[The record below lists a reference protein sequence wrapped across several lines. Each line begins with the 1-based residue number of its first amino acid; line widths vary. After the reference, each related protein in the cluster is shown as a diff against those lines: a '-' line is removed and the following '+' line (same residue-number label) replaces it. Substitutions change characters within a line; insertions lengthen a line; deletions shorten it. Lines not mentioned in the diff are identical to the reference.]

1 MTIIT
6 GRQFRANQGRYI
18 GMAHRGEDVYIKSR
32 SGNVI
37 LTPVADDIEGDEEAF
52 QRYVNSPEFLAI
64 AEKARKEMKDGKC
77 ITLKTHEDIDK
88 YFESL

>member
-37 LTPVADDIEGDEEAF
+37 LTPVADDIEEDEEAF
-52 QRYVNSPEFLAI
+52 QRYVNSPAFHAI
-64 AEKARKEMKDGKC
+64 AEKARKEMKENRC
-77 ITLKTHEDIDK
+77 ITLKTHEDIDR